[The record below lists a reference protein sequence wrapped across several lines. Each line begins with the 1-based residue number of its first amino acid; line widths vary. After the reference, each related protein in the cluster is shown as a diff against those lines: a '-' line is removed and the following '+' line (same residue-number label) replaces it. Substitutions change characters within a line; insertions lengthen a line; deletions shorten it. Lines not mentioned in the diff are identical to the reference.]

1 MLLLVQVSGSIL
13 QQQGVSSTVRHIIN
27 SGPLKHNQQRE
38 GSGRIIR
45 SILTNKDSR
54 QSQSFVSQSEQQIQT
69 SNSEKDKRPPRIP
82 HAQLALKDTN
92 STPENKVV
100 TNDFPGFYSEKQEK
114 RSRNKDKPDR
124 GVWAPLRRSDGT
136 HGSEES
142 LSSGTSQS
150 LLDTSEGTNIWNM

>member
-13 QQQGVSSTVRHIIN
+13 QQQGASSPVRNVI
-27 SGPLKHNQQRE
+27 SSAPLKHNQQRE

-45 SILTNKDSR
+45 SILINKDSR
-54 QSQSFVSQSEQQIQT
+54 QSQSFVGKSEQQIQN

-100 TNDFPGFYSEKQEK
+100 VNDFPGFYSEKQEK

-136 HGSEES
+136 HATEES

-150 LLDTSEGTNIWNM
+150 LLDSSEGTNI

>member
-13 QQQGVSSTVRHIIN
+13 QQQGVSSPVRNIIG

-45 SILTNKDSR
+45 SILINKDSR
-54 QSQSFVSQSEQQIQT
+54 QSQSFVGQSEQQIQT

-100 TNDFPGFYSEKQEK
+100 ANEFPGFYSEKQEK

-136 HGSEES
+136 HASEES
-142 LSSGTSQS
+142 LSSGTSQL
-150 LLDTSEGTNIWNM
+150 LLDSSEGTNIWNM

>member
-13 QQQGVSSTVRHIIN
+13 QQQGVSSPVRNIIG

-45 SILTNKDSR
+45 SILINKDSR
-54 QSQSFVSQSEQQIQT
+54 QSQSFVGQSEQQIQT
-69 SNSEKDKRPPRIP
+69 SEKDKRPPRIP

-100 TNDFPGFYSEKQEK
+100 ANEFPGFYSEKQEK
-114 RSRNKDKPDR
+114 RSRI
-124 GVWAPLRRSDGT
+124 WI
-136 HGSEES
+136 S
-142 LSSGTSQS
+142 LIAVYGLLFVVQMELMLVKS
-150 LLDTSEGTNIWNM
+150 LCRPVHHSRC